1 MRAVFFFSEQGKRT
15 AFYRGSHTHGSRGFL
30 GIHKRTTK
38 GFLSYQSSG
47 QHLGRGDW
55 RKTGGYLV
63 WLLPAA
69 LAAGGCRTIQ
79 EALYGGLGFSTAAG
93 SERRMCDGSNL
104 IESENHVLSTSRGGT
119 RGVAL
124 TGWRG
129 HWKGISR
136 YELRKLQCN
145 KQTFDT
151 SMTYSMIAPV
161 TTSRDVVEV
170 STWARRSF
178 RPANARGMQEIVK

>member
-1 MRAVFFFSEQGKRT
+1 MYHSLRTGISCGRFYFFRNKGKRT

-30 GIHKRTTK
+30 GIHKRSTK
-38 GFLSYQSSG
+38 GFFSYQSSG
-47 QHLGRGDW
+47 QHLGSGDR

-79 EALYGGLGFSTAAG
+79 EPLYEGLDFSTAAG
-93 SERRMCDGSNL
+93 SERRMCDESNL
-104 IESENHVLSTSRGGT
+104 IESENHVLSSSRGGT
-119 RGVAL
+119 RSVAL

-136 YELRKLQCN
+136 YYELRKRQCN

-151 SMTYSMIAPV
+151 SMPLFHDCTGDY
-161 TTSRDVVEV
+161 
-170 STWARRSF
+170 
-178 RPANARGMQEIVK
+178 Q